1 MKIPKGS
8 TVPDWF
14 TLQPLEDGTIVAMKD
29 PMIIEMLSVFA
40 ERLPKYSQEN
50 LIEFNQREVET
61 IVHGDFHG
69 GNHKFGTGQNEGKV
83 IVLDFQITGKGLV
96 CTEVIQWLCGTYDI
110 RNYDEAEQFFKGI
123 SIFQIPYQ
131 PKYYGTLD

>member
-8 TVPDWF
+8 NVPDWF
-14 TLQPLEDGTIVAMKD
+14 TLKPLEDGTIVAMKD
-29 PMIIEMLSVFA
+29 PLIIEMLSVFA
-40 ERLPKYSQEN
+40 ERLPKYNQEN

-123 SIFQIPYQ
+123 SIFQIPI
-131 PKYYGTLD
+131 

>member
-110 RNYDEAEQFFKGI
+110 RNYDRHKI
-123 SIFQIPYQ
+123 
-131 PKYYGTLD
+131 

>member
-8 TVPDWF
+8 NVPDWF
-14 TLQPLEDGTIVAMKD
+14 TLKPLEDGTIVAMKD
-29 PMIIEMLSVFA
+29 PLIIEMLSVFA
-40 ERLPKYSQEN
+40 ERSPKYSQEN
-50 LIEFNQREVET
+50 LVEFNQREVET

-96 CTEVIQWLCGTYDI
+96 CTEVIQWLCGAYEI
-110 RNYDEAEQFFKGI
+110 RNYDEAEQFFKG
-123 SIFQIPYQ
+123 SIFII
-131 PKYYGTLD
+131 KMC